1 MHGLTLTEDGV
12 NYKDVVVEIERC
24 TKHKPFL
31 GGFRH
36 RVTGSEFHNASAQ
49 TIKKPKPAT
58 GKVLYC
64 RDTQTIEERHLTQQ
78 TTNDMSTQMTKVG
91 VYVTTGSDKLLVPQK
106 YTTAD
111 EREKFIL
118 EQVGS
123 SLIR

>member
-1 MHGLTLTEDGV
+1 M
-12 NYKDVVVEIERC
+12 EIERC
-24 TKHKPFL
+24 MKHKPFL

-49 TIKKPKPAT
+49 TQKKPKPAT

-64 RDTQTIEERHLTQQ
+64 RDTQTVEERHLMQQ

-91 VYVTTGSDKLLVPQK
+91 IYISKETDKLLVPQK

-118 EQVGS
+118 DQVGLWS
-123 SLIR
+123 VQT